1 MIIQLNEMNIK
12 SVSLKELLEMPKSLR
27 EEILFKLS
35 EHAFAKGTKEA
46 QAEKR
51 LYENI
56 EGV

>member
-1 MIIQLNEMNIK
+1 MNIK

-27 EEILFKLS
+27 EEILIKLS
-35 EHAFAKGTKEA
+35 EHTFAKGTKEA